1 MAEEAK
7 RAAGETAVKRA
18 AEGISELDGEGPWFG
33 EGPQFGAPE
42 GVSGV
47 GFGWKPLAVAA
58 LVLIVIVAGLMIL
71 GKRSRPSPQFAG
83 TSIAPPDAYA
93 ASLPM
98 SNIQMSEADSFAG
111 SKATYIDGTVTN
123 RGTKT
128 IESATVQVVFKD
140 DQGQMAQKSIA
151 PMYVIRAREPYI
163 DSVPMDKA
171 PLKPGQSADF
181 RLIFDHV
188 SAMWNQQVP
197 ELTVVQTGAQ

>member
-1 MAEEAK
+1 MADEAEK
-7 RAAGETAVKRA
+7 IAEKKAEAGN
-18 AEGISELDGEGPWFG
+18 GPKFG
-33 EGPQFGAPE
+33 RDPVFDSDLKFGAPA

-58 LVLIVIVAGLMIL
+58 LVLVVIVAGLMIL
-71 GKRSRPSPQFAG
+71 GKRSRPSPQFSGAA
-83 TSIAPPDAYA
+83 IAPPDAYA
-93 ASLPM
+93 ASLPL

-111 SKATYIDGTVTN
+111 NKATYIDGTVTN

-128 IESATVQVVFKD
+128 VEATTVQVVFKD
-140 DQGQMAQKSIA
+140 DMGQMAQKAIV

-197 ELTVVQTGAQ
+197 ELTVIQTGSE